1 MKTRVIVSALTAG
14 ALVLGSASSF
24 AASGLPSTWQGVA
37 PSEPQAGQ
45 TQINNP
51 HPQYEG
57 QWQGQQWQRGQ
68 QVQRNQQ
75 WQRNQQVQRNQ
86 QWQRGQEARRDHD
99 RREHHDR
106 DHRDS
111 GWQQPAYVYGQ
122 PDYVYQQPAYV
133 YQQGY
138 YAPSYYQQPYYD
150 NSDAAG
156 NLVLGTI
163 IGGLIGGAIANS
175 R

>member
-57 QWQGQQWQRGQ
+57 QQWQRGQ
-68 QVQRNQQ
+68 QVQRGQQ
-75 WQRNQQVQRNQ
+75 WQRGQQAQRNQ
-86 QWQRGQEARRDHD
+86 QWQRGQEARRDHE
-99 RREHHDR
+99 RYEHRGR
-106 DHRDS
+106 DNRNH
-111 GWQQPAYVYGQ
+111 GWQQPA
-122 PDYVYQQPAYV
+122 YVYQQPAYV

-138 YAPSYYQQPYYD
+138 YAPSYYQQPYYGYD
-150 NSDAAG
+150 NSDDG
-156 NLVLGTI
+156 SNLVLGTI

>member
-1 MKTRVIVSALTAG
+1 MKTRMIVSALTAG
-14 ALVLGSASSF
+14 ALVLGSVSSF

-75 WQRNQQVQRNQ
+75 WQRNEQSQRNQ
-86 QWQRGQEARRDHD
+86 QWQRGQEARHEHERH
-99 RREHHDR
+99 EHHDR
-106 DHRDS
+106 DYRNYA
-111 GWQQPAYVYGQ
+111 WQQP
-122 PDYVYQQPAYV
+122 DYAYQQPAYV

-138 YAPSYYQQPYYD
+138 YAPGYYQQPYYGYD
-150 NSDAAG
+150 NSDDG
-156 NLVLGTI
+156 SNLVLGTI